1 MASNN
6 RIFVLT
12 ENIQSDCSVLSDT
25 LEFTNAAVGQSAA
38 NIMLIVPDIEA
49 TVSCYQRFYIEK
61 AILFDL
67 LKTGFH
73 YNVGFY
79 TRLNLYCGLT
89 AFPRILQCGCL

>member
-12 ENIQSDCSVLSDT
+12 ENIQSACSALSDT
-25 LEFTNAAVGQSAA
+25 QEFTNAAVGPSAA
-38 NIMLIVPDIEA
+38 NIMLIVRDIEA
-49 TVSCYQRFYIEK
+49 TASCYQRFYIENV
-61 AILFDL
+61 ILFDL

-79 TRLNLYCGLT
+79 TGLILYCGLT
-89 AFPRILQCGCL
+89 VFPRIL